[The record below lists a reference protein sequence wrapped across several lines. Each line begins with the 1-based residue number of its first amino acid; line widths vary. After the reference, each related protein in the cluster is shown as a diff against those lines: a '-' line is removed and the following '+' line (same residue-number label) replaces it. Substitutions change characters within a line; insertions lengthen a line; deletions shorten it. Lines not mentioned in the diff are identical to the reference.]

1 MRASDIMSSPVFG
14 VTADA
19 GIEEAAALMLERGFT
34 TLPVITGDDK
44 LLGVVTE
51 TDLVGARFVP
61 GARGETT
68 PEDGTITGLVPRSV
82 RQLVHTAPPVPA
94 TAELTD
100 VIAMM
105 VDSGRRCVPVVA
117 DGNRLVGMISWRDVL
132 AQLLPHA

>member
-1 MRASDIMSSPVFG
+1 MSSPVFG

-34 TLPVITGDDK
+34 TLPVVTGEGR

-51 TDLVGARFVP
+51 ADLVGARFVP
-61 GARGETT
+61 GARGE
-68 PEDGTITGLVPRSV
+68 PAPDSGTIPGLAPRRV
-82 RQLVHTAPPVPA
+82 RQLVHTVPPVPV
-94 TAELTD
+94 TTELTD
-100 VIAMM
+100 VIAIM

-132 AQLLPHA
+132 AQLLPRT